1 MTMRI
6 LQVVDSLD
14 PIYGGPPTVVLRL
27 AAALAREGA
36 QVTLYSQERSGRE
49 SDIAATLRGIPGI
62 ELVRR
67 VSDVCDGRVDRLM
80 GRPARDFLRRPEN
93 KFDVVHIHGL
103 WRPGLAAI
111 LKESFRRSCPYVITP
126 HGMLARWSLAQKPLR
141 KKVALALTWRTLIQQ
156 ASFVHALTQAEARDF
171 AALGIAC
178 PVDIV
183 PNGFFLEEMGE
194 LPPPGSY
201 YAAHPELGGQP
212 FILFL
217 GRLHYVKRVD
227 WLVRAFAKLA
237 ATIVDVHLVLAG
249 PDCGTRP
256 QIEQEVEALG
266 IGNRVHFVGP
276 LYGAQKYAAMV
287 DARCFCQPSVYET
300 FSMAILEAMAC
311 GLPPV
316 ITRGCNFDEIET
328 SGAGLVADS
337 EDDLVAALG
346 KLCTDADARVAAAKK
361 ARDLVVAKYTWPVVA
376 RQMLARYQARLQRQ
390 GAGGEAARPQLG

>member
-1 MTMRI
+1 MRI

-49 SDIAATLRGIPGI
+49 AEIAATLRGIPGI

-67 VSDVCDGRVDRLM
+67 VSEICDSRGARLT
-80 GRPARDFLRRPEN
+80 GRPARDFLRRSGSE
-93 KFDVVHIHGL
+93 FDLVHIHGL

-111 LKESFRRSCPYVITP
+111 LRESFRRSCPYVVTP
-126 HGMLARWSLAQKPLR
+126 HGMLARWSLAQNPLR
-141 KKVALALTWRTLIQQ
+141 KKIALAVSWRKLIRQ
-156 ASFVHALTQAEARDF
+156 ALFVQALTPAEARDF
-171 AALGIAC
+171 GTLGIDC

-194 LPPPGSY
+194 LPAVGTFN
-201 YAAHPELGGQP
+201 ADHPELRGQP

-227 WLVRAFAKLA
+227 WLVRAFVKLA
-237 ATIVDVHLVLAG
+237 ANDANIHLVLAG

-256 QIEQEVEALG
+256 QIEREVRLSG
-266 IGNRVHFVGP
+266 HGDRIHLVGP
-276 LYGAQKYAAMV
+276 LYGQQKYAALV
-287 DARCFCQPSVYET
+287 DALCFCQPSVYET
-300 FSMAILEAMAC
+300 FSMSILEAMAC

-316 ITRGCNFDEIET
+316 VTRGCNFDEVGV
-328 SGAGLVADS
+328 SGAGIVVDGGEDALADALLKFCTDS
-337 EDDLVAALG
+337 EARRSAAM
-346 KLCTDADARVAAAKK
+346 K
-361 ARDLVVAKYTWPVVA
+361 ARELVVTKFTWPVVA
-376 RQMLARYQARLQRQ
+376 RRMLAACEARMRT
-390 GAGGEAARPQLG
+390 G

>member
-1 MTMRI
+1 MRI

-36 QVTLYSQERSGRE
+36 RVTLYSQERSGRE
-49 SDIAATLRGIPGI
+49 ADIAATLRGIPGI
-62 ELVRR
+62 ELVHR
-67 VSDVCDGRVDRLM
+67 VSDVCDGRIARLI
-80 GRPARDFLRRPEN
+80 GRPARDFSRRPEN
-93 KFDVVHIHGL
+93 TFDVVHIHGL
-103 WRPGLAAI
+103 WRPSLGAI
-111 LKESFRRSCPYVITP
+111 LRESRRRSFPHVITP

-141 KKVALALTWRTLIQQ
+141 KKIALALTWRKLIQQ

-194 LPPPGSY
+194 LPASGSFH
-201 YAAHPELGGQP
+201 AAHPELGGQP

-237 ATIVDVHLVLAG
+237 TAVPDVRLVLAG

-256 QIEQEVEALG
+256 QLEDEAKTLQLG
-266 IGNRVHFVGP
+266 DRVHFVGP
-276 LYGAQKYAAMV
+276 LYGKQKYAAMV

-300 FSMAILEAMAC
+300 FSMSILEAMAC

-316 ITRGCNFDEIET
+316 ITRGCNFDEVGT
-328 SGAGLVADS
+328 SGAGLVADG
-337 EDDLVAALG
+337 EAELAAALRAF
-346 KLCTDADARVAAAKK
+346 CTDAAARQAAAKK

-376 RQMLARYQARLQRQ
+376 RQMLARYEARLRK
-390 GAGGEAARPQLG
+390 